1 MPILYILML
10 SSVHIRDDREK
21 HRRKAKKSLPK
32 ANLKQKYKIY
42 IKTLKKQKYDS
53 DFA

>member
-1 MPILYILML
+1 ML
-10 SSVHIRDDREK
+10 SSVRIRDNREK